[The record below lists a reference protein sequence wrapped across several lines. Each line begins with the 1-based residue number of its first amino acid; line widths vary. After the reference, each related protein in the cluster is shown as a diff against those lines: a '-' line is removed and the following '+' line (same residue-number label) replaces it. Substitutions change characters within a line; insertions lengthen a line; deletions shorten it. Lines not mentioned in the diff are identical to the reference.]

1 MRKRSIAIKTTL
13 SVLILVL
20 LMTSGCGANQVEQAG
35 QEDTLYQVSTL
46 NALMLGQYDGVIAS
60 EEFLKYGDT
69 GLGTVDSLDGEMI
82 ILDGEAYQIKGDGTV
97 HPVPGE
103 ETIPFGVVGKLDAA
117 TEVKIENPI
126 DAIGDLE
133 LLLNEKSGMKENP
146 NRIYMIRLDGEFS
159 YVKTRSVPAQEK
171 PYPVLSEVTANQ
183 NEFEFDDV
191 TGTIIGVY
199 FPDFL
204 SDLNMHGWHMHF
216 VSDDRSKGGHL
227 LDAAVTSGTLYV
239 DPVGYFNLLMPD
251 TPEFAGSLLGT
262 DLTEEIKSVES
273 DGAKSDG
280 VKKAELA
287 SSDAQYARLGLK
299 RGNVEIHEDGTNTN
313 GADGTYEWWYFD
325 AVLEDDSNVVVT
337 FYIRNPFNPDVP
349 LAPFATLE
357 WTKPDGTVINERVT
371 AGAGGFSAAEDSCD
385 VRINDCSFVGDLSEY
400 EIIFKNENIE
410 ASIQLVSNT
419 KAWRPETGY
428 RLYGENEESF
438 AAWLCA
444 VPDGEVKVNIKTNE
458 EDVSLSGSGYHD
470 HNWGNSPIW
479 EMQNNWYWGRAKTD
493 SYVFIAFDVIT
504 AEEYGFKEFPCL
516 MLAKDGEILI
526 GEVEDVTFSKED
538 EFVDGKTGIT
548 IANKLIYN
556 YDDGKR
562 TFRVTFE
569 RENTILDTSTVR
581 ALSEDQKKEVAALG
595 YKMNYYRFTGTA
607 TLEIFD
613 GETLLEKETTDD
625 AIWEL
630 MYPGQLR

>member
-1 MRKRSIAIKTTL
+1 MKKKPVAIKITL
-13 SVLILVL
+13 SVLILIL
-20 LMTSGCGANQVEQAG
+20 IMASGCSANQKNQPG

-46 NALMLGQYDGVIAS
+46 NALMLGQYDGVISS

-97 HPVPGE
+97 HQIPGQ
-103 ETIPFGVVGKLDAA
+103 ETIPFGIVGQLDAA
-117 TEVKIENPI
+117 SEVKLETAVETI
-126 DAIGDLE
+126 DE
-133 LLLNEKSGMKENP
+133 FEMLLNDSSGVKENP
-146 NRIYMIRLDGEFS
+146 NRIYMVRFDGVFS

-183 NEFEFDDV
+183 NEFEYDNT

-227 LDAAVTSGTLYV
+227 LDVAATSGTLYV

-251 TPEFAGSLLGT
+251 TPEFAESMLGT
-262 DLTEEIKSVES
+262 DLSEEIHNVE
-273 DGAKSDG
+273 SDG
-280 VKKAELA
+280 VKKAEVA
-287 SSDAQYARLGLK
+287 SSDAQYASLGLK
-299 RGNVEIHEDGTNTN
+299 RGNVEKHEDGTNTN

-325 AVLEDDSNVVVT
+325 SALEDGSSIVVT
-337 FYIRNPFNPDVP
+337 FFTRSPQNPDAP
-349 LAPFATLE
+349 LAPFATFE
-357 WTKPDGTVINERVT
+357 WTKPDGTVISERVD
-371 AGAGGFSAAEDSCD
+371 ANGGGFSASEDSCD
-385 VRINDCSFVGDLSEY
+385 VRINDCSFTGDLNEY
-400 EIIFKNENIE
+400 EITFKNENIE
-410 ASIQLVSNT
+410 ASIQLVSTT
-419 KAWRPETGY
+419 KSWRPETGH
-428 RLYGENEESF
+428 RLYGNKEEYF

-444 VPDGEVKVNIKTNE
+444 VPDGDVKVGIKTNE
-458 EDVSLSGSGYHD
+458 DDITLFGSGYHD
-470 HNWGNSPIW
+470 HNWGNRPIW
-479 EMQNNWYWGRAKTD
+479 KMQNNWYWGRAKTD

-526 GEVEDVTFSKED
+526 GEVKDVTFRTDD
-538 EFVDGKTGIT
+538 EYIDEKTGIT
-548 IANKLIYN
+548 IANKLIYD
-556 YDDGKR
+556 YSDGKLNY
-562 TFRVTFE
+562 RVTFE
-569 RENTILDTSTVR
+569 RENTILDTSIIR
-581 ALSEDQKKEVAALG
+581 ALTEAQKQEVAALD

-607 TLEIFD
+607 TVEIFD
-613 GETLLEKETTDD
+613 GNTLVEKETTNE